1 MVRRGYDFIPIF
13 SVDEH
18 QEEDD
23 CFAYWCMSHKEL
35 VVNLKVFNWEYKNKP
50 YQLYKKIINT
60 ISHEVIHGVIQ
71 KILEKDRFSGQ
82 LDTEFPMMNGMDPTM
97 RKRLK

>member
-1 MVRRGYDFIPIF
+1 MKMTKGYDFIPIF

-35 VVNLKVFNWEYKNKP
+35 VVNMKVFNWEFKNKP
-50 YQLYKKIINT
+50 HQLYNKIINT

-71 KILEKDRFSGQ
+71 KILEQDRFSGQ
-82 LDTEFPMMNGMDPTM
+82 LDTEWPLTRGLDPEHYEY
-97 RKRLK
+97 